1 MRKMTRKDKTT
12 LLYVCI
18 CVGTA
23 AAAFL
28 CVLVS
33 NLLLKAEE
41 RRLYDR
47 PGYEP
52 FTLESG
58 TAVGAPLSLST
69 RVALFNAG
77 ETEGPQRYPLPDELT
92 EAEASALVRTAF
104 DKLFSDMMT
113 AAGQNE
119 ELIAAVEIS
128 SREIRTGSSL
138 RDYLTADGSRYSLW
152 CAQAWMDLNSGDA
165 FTLTMY
171 LDSRTGQ
178 PLMASAVL
186 FPQDAPMLGL
196 TDMAVRLGLGYD
208 ISAMTTEADGSGTKL
223 TLPLDGGFVLVKTI
237 SGDGSRFTIRV
248 TQPEK

>member
-1 MRKMTRKDKTT
+1 MRKLTHRNKTT
-12 LLYVCI
+12 LLYVLI
-18 CVGTA
+18 CMGTA

-28 CVLVS
+28 CVLIS
-33 NLLLKAEE
+33 SLLLKAEE
-41 RRLYDR
+41 RGLYDA
-47 PGYEP
+47 PAYEP

-92 EAEASALVRTAF
+92 EAEANAAVRSLF
-104 DKLFSDMMT
+104 DKLFSDMME
-113 AAGQNE
+113 AASQDA
-119 ELIAAVEIS
+119 ELQAAVGAS
-128 SREIRTGSSL
+128 AREVRTGSTL

-165 FTLTMY
+165 FSLTVY

-186 FPQDAPMLGL
+186 YPQDAPMLGVA
-196 TDMAVRLGLGYD
+196 DMAARLGLGYD
-208 ISAMTTEADGSGTKL
+208 ISALKTEADGDGIQL
-223 TLPLDGGFVLVKTI
+223 TLPLDGGFALVKTI
-237 SGDGSRFTIRV
+237 SADGSRFTIRV
-248 TQPEK
+248 TQP

>member
-1 MRKMTRKDKTT
+1 MRKLTRRNKINLIYS
-12 LLYVCI
+12 LLSAAA
-18 CVGTA
+18 A

-28 CVLVS
+28 CVLIS

-47 PGYEP
+47 PAYEP

-69 RVALFNAG
+69 RVALFDAG

-104 DKLFSDMMT
+104 DRLFSDMLS

-119 ELIAAVEIS
+119 ELLAAVDAS
-128 SREIRTGSSL
+128 AREVRTGSTL

-152 CAQAWMDLNSGDA
+152 CAQAWMDLSSGDA
-165 FTLTMY
+165 FSLTMY

-178 PLMASAVL
+178 PLMESAVL
-186 FPQDAPMLGL
+186 YPQDAPLLGL
-196 TDMAVRLGLGYD
+196 ADMAARLGLGYD
-208 ISAMTTEADGSGTKL
+208 LAALSMEPDEAGIQL
-223 TLPLDGGFVLVKTI
+223 TLPLDGDLSLIKTI
-237 SGDGSRFTIRV
+237 SADGSRFTIRV
-248 TQPEK
+248 TQP

>member
-1 MRKMTRKDKTT
+1 MRKWTRKDKTT
-12 LLYVCI
+12 LLYVLL
-18 CVGTA
+18 CVGAA

-33 NLLLKAEE
+33 SLLLRAEE

-47 PGYEP
+47 PAYEP

-92 EAEASALVRTAF
+92 EAEANAAVRSAFGT
-104 DKLFSDMMT
+104 LFGDMMA
-113 AAGQNE
+113 AAGENE
-119 ELIAAVEIS
+119 ELQAAVEGS
-128 SREIRTGSSL
+128 AREVRAASSL

-152 CAQAWMDLNSGDA
+152 CAQAWMDLNAGDA
-165 FTLTMY
+165 FSLTMY

-186 FPQDAPMLGL
+186 YPQDAPLLGL
-196 TDMAVRLGLGYD
+196 ADMAARLGLGCD
-208 ISAMTTEADGSGTKL
+208 LNALTTEQTGDGVRL
-223 TLPLDGGFVLVKTI
+223 TAPLEGGFALVKTI
-237 SGDGSRFTIRV
+237 TADGSRFTIRV
-248 TQPEK
+248 AAP